1 MSVLVLRP
9 SEAVKW
15 NGKRDRDDRDLA
27 RSVAHELLA
36 AFSDI
41 NWDCQ
46 KIAEHANFSHFGSHG
61 WSDDCYLY
69 SVDSRFISDGI
80 KSGIPDNFKFK
91 YADGSY
97 TVRIELEK

>member
-1 MSVLVLRP
+1 MSVLVLEP
-9 SEAVKW
+9 YGAIKW
-15 NGKRDRDDRDLA
+15 NGKSDRDDRDLA

-36 AFSDI
+36 AFSNI

-46 KIAEHANFSHFGSHG
+46 KIAEHANFYCFQSQWFHPA
-61 WSDDCYLY
+61 YTY

-91 YADGSY
+91 YADDSY
-97 TVRIELEK
+97 TVCIKLEQ

>member
-9 SEAVKW
+9 SGAVKW

-36 AFSDI
+36 AFSNI

-46 KIAEHANFSHFGSHG
+46 KIAEHANFSYFGSHG

-97 TVRIELEK
+97 TVYIKLEQ